1 MLIITV
7 ETSASKVNVLL
18 DGSLAGPAVG
28 EVARSWLAKAFEWPP
43 QHVSLD
49 LRGVTSVDRAG
60 SECLAQTGEI
70 NARSETDSR
79 STMLC
84 VEGTLRAPV
93 DGVLRSTVESLFH
106 SGARR
111 VVLDLSGVSDIDA
124 AGVGELIRLF
134 DMAAAAGGAVEIA
147 KVSPHVH
154 HLLDV
159 AGVLGILSGGSVAS

>member
-7 ETSASKVNVLL
+7 ETSAAKANFLLAQAYQHGKKLVGCTSTKALL
-18 DGSLAGPAVG
+18 D
-28 EVARSWLAKAFEWPP
+28 EIHARS
-43 QHVSLD
+43 Q
-49 LRGVTSVDRAG
+49 
-60 SECLAQTGEI
+60 
-70 NARSETDSR
+70 TDSR